1 MIYSCIGTV
10 EQADWNSFKGNIG
23 ETSEGW
29 GGVHMGF
36 SEGIDTMLNRMQACL
51 ANTHRLHEMTI
62 SKVKSGLRYSVQVNG
77 GGGFVFIS

>member
-1 MIYSCIGTV
+1 
-10 EQADWNSFKGNIG
+10 
-23 ETSEGW
+23 
-29 GGVHMGF
+29 MGF

-77 GGGFVFIS
+77 VGGGDCLYLLVLHLCMSYS